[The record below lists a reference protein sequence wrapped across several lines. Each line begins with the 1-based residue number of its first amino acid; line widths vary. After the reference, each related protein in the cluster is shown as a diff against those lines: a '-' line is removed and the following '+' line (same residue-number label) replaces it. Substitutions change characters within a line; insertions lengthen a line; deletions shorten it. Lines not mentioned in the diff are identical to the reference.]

1 MSDPTFWC
9 LVEGDDTP
17 LPIACPITTPI
28 GMLKKLIREERKNGL
43 LRKVD
48 AIDLTLWKVK
58 MTMVS
63 ISTTNSLLQVDLSPP
78 SRGERKGLTGKSV
91 PGSVKMEEDINDIS
105 YYWPVTTPLT
115 PKQLHVIVEI
125 PLSERCVY

>member
-1 MSDPTFWC
+1 
-9 LVEGDDTP
+9 
-17 LPIACPITTPI
+17 
-28 GMLKKLIREERKNGL
+28 MLKKLIREERKNGL
-43 LRKVD
+43 LHKVD

-63 ISTTNSLLQVDLSPP
+63 DSTTNSLLQVDLSPP

-91 PGSVKMEEDINDIS
+91 PGSVKMEEDIDNISSS
-105 YYWPVTTPLT
+105 YYWPATMLLT